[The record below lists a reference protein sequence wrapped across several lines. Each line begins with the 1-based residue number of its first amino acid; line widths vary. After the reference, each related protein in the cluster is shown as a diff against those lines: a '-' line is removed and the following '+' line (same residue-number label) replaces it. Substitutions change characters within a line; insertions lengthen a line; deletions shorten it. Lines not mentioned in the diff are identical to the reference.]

1 MTDLGLEKE
10 WKNMILE
17 LSIGFLERLGLIVI
31 FAMLISRVVFFK
43 KYVRGETRSLWIS
56 ITYGIIWGLLG
67 ILMTVMGTQV
77 SGGVAN
83 SRTIPVLL
91 AGIIGGPLVGTLSGI
106 IAGIHRMYFYVGG
119 DLTAFSCG
127 VSTIV
132 AGIIGGYSKKR
143 LDGKP
148 KRYYEGFLLGIGV
161 EVIQMFLILVLARP
175 FDQAL
180 ELVKIIFLP
189 MTLLNAIGV
198 GLFLYFIQQIY
209 DESDNASAKMAHL
222 SLQIA
227 NQTASYLRKGLT
239 EATAQAVT
247 EIIFRLTH
255 YDAVAITDTESI
267 LSHIGAG
274 EDHHKPGSPIWTFMT
289 KESIQTGTIRQAQL
303 KKDVGCNHES
313 CQLSSVIVVPLLSSG
328 KPIGTLKVY
337 KTKPNAMS
345 KPDIELVKGIGNLFS
360 TQLELGVIEKQKAL
374 RAKAELTALR
384 AQIKPHFLFNALNA
398 IMSLTRTDPE
408 KARTLL
414 QELSV
419 VLRNGFKNNEP
430 FIPLAD
436 ELRFIDA
443 YLNIE
448 KARFPNKLNV
458 EMCVDESLS
467 FKLPPLILQPLV
479 ENAVKHGIQ
488 KKHGPGTLKVEIK
501 RDGDEL
507 NFLVADDGVGM
518 LLSETEEIEP
528 SVDPLTDEKSGIGL
542 TNVKDRLMSIYQ
554 RELNITSQPNK
565 GTQIRF
571 SIPYNRL
578 EEKMT

>member
-1 MTDLGLEKE
+1 
-10 WKNMILE
+10 
-17 LSIGFLERLGLIVI
+17 
-31 FAMLISRVVFFK
+31 
-43 KYVRGETRSLWIS
+43 
-56 ITYGIIWGLLG
+56 
-67 ILMTVMGTQV
+67 MGTQV

-132 AGIIGGYSKKR
+132 AGVIGGYSKKR
-143 LDGKP
+143 LDGRP

-161 EVIQMFLILVLARP
+161 EVIQMFLILMLAQP

-227 NQTASYLRKGLT
+227 NQTVSHLRKGLN
-239 EATAQAVT
+239 EVSAQAVT
-247 EIIFRLTH
+247 EIIFKLTH
-255 YDAVAITDTESI
+255 YDAVAITDTECI
-267 LSHIGAG
+267 LSHMGTG
-274 EDHHKPGSPIWTFMT
+274 EDHHKPGSPIWTLMT
-289 KESIQTGTIRQAQL
+289 KEALQSGAIGQAQV
-303 KKDVGCNHES
+303 KKDVGCDHAS
-313 CQLSSVIVVPLLSSG
+313 CQLSSVIVVPLVSND

-345 KPDIELVKGIGNLFS
+345 KPDIELVKGVGNLFS
-360 TQLELGVIEKQKAL
+360 TQLELGAIEKQKAL

-398 IMSLTRTDPE
+398 IMSLTRTDPD

-448 KARFPNKLNV
+448 KARFPDKLKV

-467 FKLPPLILQPLV
+467 LNLPPLILQPLV

-488 KKHGPGTLKVEIK
+488 KKQGPGVLRVEIK
-501 RDGDEL
+501 RVGDEL

-518 LLSETEEIEP
+518 P
-528 SVDPLTDEKSGIGL
+528 VDQKDEKDSISDENSGIGL
-542 TNVKDRLMSIYQ
+542 TNVKERLMSIYK
-554 RELNITSQPNK
+554 RELNILSKPNE

-578 EEKMT
+578 EEKYS

>member
-1 MTDLGLEKE
+1 
-10 WKNMILE
+10 MILE
-17 LSIGFLERLGLIVI
+17 LSMGFLERLGLIVI

-43 KYVRGETRSLWIS
+43 KYVRGETRSWWVS

-67 ILMTVMGTQV
+67 VLMTVMGTQV

-106 IAGIHRMYFYVGG
+106 IAGIHRMYFYIGG

-132 AGIIGGYSKKR
+132 AGVIGGYSKKR

-161 EVIQMFLILVLARP
+161 EVIQMFLILMLAKP
-175 FDQAL
+175 FDEAL

-189 MTLLNAIGV
+189 MTLLNALGV

-227 NQTASYLRKGLT
+227 NQTASHLRKGLN
-239 EATAQAVT
+239 EATAQSVA
-247 EIIFRLTH
+247 EIIFKLTH
-255 YDAVAITDTESI
+255 YDAVAITDTVNI
-267 LSHIGAG
+267 LSHFGAG
-274 EDHHKPGSPIWTFMT
+274 EDHHKAGSPIWTVMT
-289 KESIQTGTIRQAQL
+289 KEALQTGSIRQAQL

-313 CQLSSVIVVPLLSSG
+313 CQLSSVIVVPLMAND
-328 KPIGTLKVY
+328 KTIGTLKVY

-448 KARFPNKLNV
+448 KARFPDKLKV

-488 KKHGPGTLKVEIK
+488 KKHGPGILRVEIK

-518 LLSETEEIEP
+518 PDEAEEKLEPASE
-528 SVDPLTDEKSGIGL
+528 DKSGIGL
-542 TNVKDRLMSIYQ
+542 SNVKERLLSIYR
-554 RELNITSQPNK
+554 RELEITSKPNE

-578 EEKMT
+578 EEKLS

>member
-1 MTDLGLEKE
+1 
-10 WKNMILE
+10 MILE

-31 FAMLISRVVFFK
+31 FALLISRVDFFK
-43 KYVRGETRSLWIS
+43 KYVTGESRSWGVKIL
-56 ITYGIIWGLLG
+56 YGVFWGLLG
-67 ILMTVMGTQV
+67 VLMTTMGTQV

-91 AGIIGGPLVGTLSGI
+91 SGIIGGPFVGMLSGV
-106 IAGIHRMYFYVGG
+106 IAGIHRMLFYVGG

-127 VSTIV
+127 VSTII

-143 LDGKP
+143 LDGRP
-148 KRYYEGFLLGIGV
+148 KRYYDGFLLGIGV
-161 EVIQMFLILVLARP
+161 EVIQMFIILMLAKP

-227 NQTASYLRKGLT
+227 NQTVQHLRKGLT
-239 EATAQAVT
+239 EASALAVT
-247 EIIFRLTH
+247 EIIFKLTQ
-255 YDAVAITDTESI
+255 YDAVAITDTERI
-267 LSHIGAG
+267 LSHMGAG
-274 EDHHKPGSPIWTFMT
+274 EDHHKPGSPIWTIKT
-289 KESIQTGTIRQAQL
+289 RDALQTGNIRQAQE
-303 KKDVGCNHES
+303 KKEIGCNHES
-313 CQLSSVIVVPLLSSG
+313 CQLSSVIVVPLKVNEQS
-328 KPIGTLKVY
+328 IGTLKVY
-337 KTKPNAMS
+337 KIKPNGMS
-345 KPDIELVKGIGNLFS
+345 KPDAELVKGIGNLFS
-360 TQLELGVIEKQKAL
+360 TQLELGVIEKQKTL

-430 FIPLAD
+430 YIPIED

-448 KARFPNKLNV
+448 KARFPDKLTV
-458 EMCVDESLS
+458 EMSVEESLMI
-467 FKLPPLILQPLV
+467 KLPPLILQPLI

-488 KKHGPGTLKVEIK
+488 KKQGPGLLKVEIK
-501 RDGDEL
+501 RIGDEL
-507 NFLVADDGVGM
+507 TFLIADDGVGM
-518 LLSETEEIEP
+518 PEKKSDEEK
-528 SVDPLTDEKSGIGL
+528 SDENSGIGL
-542 TNVKDRLMSIYQ
+542 SNVKERLMSIYK
-554 RELNITSQPNK
+554 RELDIITKPNE

-571 SIPYNRL
+571 SIPYQRL
-578 EEKMT
+578 EEKLI

>member
-1 MTDLGLEKE
+1 
-10 WKNMILE
+10 MILE

-43 KYVRGETRSLWIS
+43 NYVTGKTQSWWIK
-56 ITYGIIWGLLG
+56 IAYGLFWGFLG

-91 AGIIGGPLVGTLSGI
+91 SGIIGGPFVGAISGVL
-106 IAGIHRMYFYVGG
+106 AGFHRAYFYIGG
-119 DLTAFSCG
+119 DLTAFACG
-127 VSTIV
+127 VSTVV
-132 AGIIGGYSKKR
+132 AGFIGGISKKR
-143 LDGKP
+143 LDGRP
-148 KRYYEGFLLGIGV
+148 KSYYDGFLLGLIV
-161 EVIQMFLILVLARP
+161 EVIQMALILLLARP
-175 FDQAL
+175 FDEAF
-180 ELVKIIFLP
+180 ELVKTIFLP
-189 MTLLNAIGV
+189 MTLLNALGV
-198 GLFLYFIQQIY
+198 GIFLYFIQQIY

-227 NQTASYLRKGLT
+227 NQTVEHLRKGLT
-239 EATAQAVT
+239 EESARAVT
-247 EIIFRLTH
+247 EIIYRLTH

-267 LSHIGAG
+267 LSHVGAG
-274 EDHHKPGSPIWTFMT
+274 EDHHKSSSPIWTAMT
-289 KESIQTGTIRQAQL
+289 RDALQTGNISQAQT
-303 KKDVGCNHES
+303 KCDVGCNHPK
-313 CQLSSVIVVPLLSSG
+313 CTLSSVIVVPLMAND

-337 KTKPNAMS
+337 KTKSNAMS

-360 TQLELGVIEKQKAL
+360 TQLELGVVEKQKEL

-398 IMSLTRTDPE
+398 IMSLTRTNPDQ
-408 KARTLL
+408 ARTLL

-430 FIPLAD
+430 FIPIAD

-448 KARFPNKLNV
+448 KARFPDKLKV

-467 FKLPPLILQPLV
+467 LKLPPLILQPLV

-488 KKHGPGTLKVEIK
+488 KKHGSGILKIEIK
-501 RDGDEL
+501 RVGDEL

-518 LLSETEEIEP
+518 PIHNDEVIHPENDEKS
-528 SVDPLTDEKSGIGL
+528 DEKSGIGL
-542 TNVKDRLMSIYQ
+542 TNVKERLMTIYR
-554 RELNITSQPNK
+554 RELEIKSAPNE
-565 GTQIRF
+565 GTEIRF

-578 EEKMT
+578 EEKLS